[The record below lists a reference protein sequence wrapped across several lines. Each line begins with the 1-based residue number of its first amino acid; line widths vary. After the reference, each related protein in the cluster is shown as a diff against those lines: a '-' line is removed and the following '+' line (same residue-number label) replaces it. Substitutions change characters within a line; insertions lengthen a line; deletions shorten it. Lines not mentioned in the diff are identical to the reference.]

1 MALWKQ
7 ILVHFA
13 SWFSSNRIWNSSPF
27 LYLKLNPQKQN
38 NCMKKKKKKKTCLD
52 SCSADFRI
60 IVPTSPKKKP
70 TMVLLWY
77 ITVVLCQIKY
87 YNGFLGLVNLP
98 FLLLVLTEFVFKLKI
113 YIWFKIILVCYYI
126 KNICRLIDSMVKKW
140 WNISWI
146 LKCLLIKL
154 GNWEMQME

>member
-1 MALWKQ
+1 
-7 ILVHFA
+7 
-13 SWFSSNRIWNSSPF
+13 
-27 LYLKLNPQKQN
+27 
-38 NCMKKKKKKKTCLD
+38 
-52 SCSADFRI
+52 
-60 IVPTSPKKKP
+60 
-70 TMVLLWY
+70 MVLLWY